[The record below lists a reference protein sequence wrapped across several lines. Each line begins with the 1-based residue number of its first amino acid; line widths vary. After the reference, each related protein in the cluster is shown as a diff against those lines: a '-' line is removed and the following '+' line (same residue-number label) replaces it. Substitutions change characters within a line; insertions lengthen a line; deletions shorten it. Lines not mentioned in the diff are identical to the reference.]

1 MSKKRNLDLAR
12 DEMTLASA
20 ARYLGCTPSA
30 LSHLKTR
37 GKLNPR
43 RHVGRSPIYDV
54 RALDYYAA
62 NWDDVR
68 VDPYEAEEMCSD
80 ATHSSIRSAARAGKI
95 LYCYQIGNR
104 WQISVNGLRKAGL
117 LDAAD
122 KKPEQTSLD
131 VETEDPDVTEA
142 DVLRETI
149 DSLNRRIEILRT
161 ERDEAV
167 REMNA
172 ADSERVVAINDRM
185 RLEEENEQMHALVED
200 RPVDLAA
207 AERLADTR
215 RILREIGQTG
225 GGRLPDLIN
234 LLDALDAL
242 DADDRPAFTPGGDY

>member
-131 VETEDPDVTEA
+131 VDGEKGE
-142 DVLRETI
+142 ETI
-149 DSLNRRIEILRT
+149 ESLRRRIEILRT

-167 REMNA
+167 REMKA

-225 GGRLPDLIN
+225 GGRLPDLVN

>member
-131 VETEDPDVTEA
+131 VDGEKGE
-142 DVLRETI
+142 ETI
-149 DSLNRRIEILRT
+149 ESLRRRIEILRT

-167 REMNA
+167 REMKA

>member
-131 VETEDPDVTEA
+131 VDGEKGE
-142 DVLRETI
+142 ETI
-149 DSLNRRIEILRT
+149 ESLRRRIEILRA

-167 REMNA
+167 REMKA

-242 DADDRPAFTPGGDY
+242 DAADGPTLAPGGDY

>member
-131 VETEDPDVTEA
+131 VDGEKGE
-142 DVLRETI
+142 ETI
-149 DSLNRRIEILRT
+149 ESLRRRIEILRT

>member
-131 VETEDPDVTEA
+131 VDGEKGE
-142 DVLRETI
+142 ETI
-149 DSLNRRIEILRT
+149 ESLRRRIEILRA

-167 REMNA
+167 REMKA